1 MRIIS
6 IDVGIKNLAY
16 CILECNVEMNIYKV
30 LQWDVINL
38 CGEEHICTCALKE
51 KDKKGKDKKG
61 KDKKGKEKN
70 NKEEAVISLCVK
82 KATYVKGLNYYC
94 QTHAKASMEY
104 LLPNAALKNIKK
116 WKREALVSFALAQ
129 GIVINDAWKKDELL
143 KEIITYMEQKTLEK
157 ISTVSANEMTLVQ
170 MGVQLVKEFDRVL
183 GVGGNAITFL
193 DKIIIENQISP
204 IANRMKTLQG
214 MIAQYF
220 IMRDNPQIA
229 FISSAN
235 KLKLFT
241 KKKVQTDVQTQVQTQ
256 VQADVQTHVQAD
268 VQTDVQTDV
277 STSLNKTTY
286 NERKKAGV
294 LIVKELLVKDNT
306 EWLPIFLAHKKKDD
320 LADAF
325 LQGIW
330 FLSKK

>member
-51 KDKKGKDKKG
+51 KDKKGK
-61 KDKKGKEKN
+61 EKY
-70 NKEEAVISLCVK
+70 NKEDTVISLCVK

-129 GIVINDAWKKDELL
+129 GIVINDTWKKDELL

-241 KKKVQTDVQTQVQTQ
+241 KKQVQTDVQTDVQTQVQT
-256 VQADVQTHVQAD
+256 H
-268 VQTDVQTDV
+268 VQTDV

-286 NERKKAGV
+286 SERKKAGV

-330 FLSKK
+330 VLSKK

>member
-51 KDKKGKDKKG
+51 KDKKGKDKKEKDKKGKDRKG
-61 KDKKGKEKN
+61 KDKKGKEKY
-70 NKEEAVISLCVK
+70 NKEETVISLCVK

-129 GIVINDAWKKDELL
+129 GIVINDTWKKDELL

-241 KKKVQTDVQTQVQTQ
+241 KKQVQTDVQTDVQTQVQT
-256 VQADVQTHVQAD
+256 H
-268 VQTDVQTDV
+268 VQTDV

-286 NERKKAGV
+286 SERKKAGV